1 MYYYDRWS
9 IIGALDICHLSYP
22 AMHADQ
28 SSRAT
33 PVSPA
38 AWKQMLRDARVV
50 TGPSINTLAE
60 GSHTSGEHQPVLD
73 SNQVVSEPAAADSSP
88 SESGAS
94 NAQPQAS
101 KPVVLDV
108 RNAYEWDAGHFQGAA
123 RPLEDAF
130 NETPREADNG
140 KAALPEALKGAAP
153 DTPVMVR
160 RLSLFSSDIPLYL
173 LKVSY
178 PLVTIFHRYGLC
190 VTVYAHKSES
200 ACCTQQGA
208 HSAAD

>member
-1 MYYYDRWS
+1 
-9 IIGALDICHLSYP
+9 
-22 AMHADQ
+22 MHADQ

-38 AWKQMLRDARVV
+38 AWKQMLRGSRVV

-60 GSHTSGEHQPVLD
+60 GGSTSGEHQPVLD
-73 SNQVVSEPAAADSSP
+73 SNQVVSEAAAADSSA

-94 NAQPQAS
+94 HSETPAN

-160 RLSLFSSDIPLYL
+160 RLLPLLYL
-173 LKVSY
+173 ILAENVFFV
-178 PLVTIFHRYGLC
+178 PITTCHRHGLHVLVHADKRY
-190 VTVYAHKSES
+190 
-200 ACCTQQGA
+200 AC
-208 HSAAD
+208 